1 MILLRRACLGQLL
14 LGVPVPPSP
23 IGASAP
29 REPPKTRLR
38 SSACTSLHVQLLLAP
53 YGDAGIAWTSDLQT
67 SGAV

>member
-14 LGVPVPPSP
+14 LDVPVPPNP

-29 REPPKTRLR
+29 REPPKTRSR
-38 SSACTSLHVQLLLAP
+38 SSACTPRMSNFSLAP